1 MDKHIIVR
9 VESIIFGIAPKA
21 FLRVLLSIRNRL
33 MGYPPPGIDLVGYE
47 SLLDW
52 IMQNR
57 IYALDGDV
65 VEIGSFMGGG
75 TAKLARF
82 FGRYGKKV
90 YAVDIF
96 DPNFD
101 HTKNLNGNNMSSIY
115 LEVLKGRN
123 QEDVFK
129 ELTWRYSNIQVIK
142 GDSKK
147 VVLPCK
153 EICFSFI
160 DGCHDPD
167 YVRNDFHL
175 VWDRTVSGG
184 AVGLHDYQGDLPQTT
199 RTIDDLVEANRHSIE
214 RISIIKE
221 KWIILLKKK

>member
-1 MDKHIIVR
+1 MDKHIVVGVKSIV
-9 VESIIFGIAPKA
+9 FGIAPRA
-21 FLRVLLSIRNRL
+21 FQGVLLSIRTRL
-33 MGYPPPGIDLVGYE
+33 RGSPPPGTDLVGYE

-57 IYALDGDV
+57 IYTLDGDV
-65 VEIGSFMGGG
+65 VEIGAFMGGG
-75 TAKLARF
+75 TVKLARF

-96 DPNFD
+96 DPSFD
-101 HTKNLNGNNMSSIY
+101 HTNNLNGSNMSSIY

-123 QEDVFK
+123 QEDVFR
-129 ELTWRYSNIQVIK
+129 ELTRRYSNIEVIK
-142 GDSKK
+142 EDSKK

-175 VWDRTVSGG
+175 VWDKTVSGG
-184 AVGLHDYQGDLPQTT
+184 VVGLHDYHGDLPQTT
-199 RTIDDLVEANRHSIE
+199 RTIDDLVEANRDSIE

-221 KWIILLKKK
+221 KWMILLKKK

>member
-9 VESIIFGIAPKA
+9 VESIMFGIAPKA
-21 FLRVLLSIRNRL
+21 FLGVLLSIRNRL
-33 MGYPPPGIDLVGYE
+33 LGYPPSGTDLVGYE

-52 IMQNR
+52 IKENQ
-57 IYALDGDV
+57 IYTLDGDV

-75 TAKLARF
+75 TAKLAQF
-82 FGRYGKKV
+82 FSRYGKKV
-90 YAVDIF
+90 YAIDIF
-96 DPNFD
+96 DPSFD
-101 HTKNLNGNNMSSIY
+101 HTNNLNGSNMSLIY

-123 QEDVFK
+123 QEDVFREMTRK
-129 ELTWRYSNIQVIK
+129 YSNIQVIK
-142 GDSKK
+142 EDSKK

-175 VWDRTVSGG
+175 VWDKTVSGG
-184 AVGLHDYQGDLPQTT
+184 VVGLHDYGGDLPQTT
-199 RTIDDLVEANRHSIE
+199 RTIDDLIEANRHSIE
-214 RISIIKE
+214 QVSMIKE
-221 KWIILLKKK
+221 KWIILLTKK